1 MFVPIRLASHSH
13 NSQSALAEPGNA
25 VAMVSDSSVTLYRKR
40 KRTLEK
46 LDLQSSLSSQSDPS
60 SPWLLSPSLLPPCS
74 PTLSTNQF
82 FPSHQNQN
90 LPSFLSA
97 TATTTSVTTKRRR
110 VPAAAR
116 PRFRQLSTP
125 TISSTN
131 SAPVAPNLA
140 PCHICHRRPTAH
152 ADLPGYSSCESCER
166 RTCYICMR
174 VCEGESCRSGTSTDI
189 TMTSVEFDQPQ
200 LELQNQDRSR
210 GWELGSRNPPN
221 NNAYARNNNENS
233 TSSISPGSVVK
244 GKSICGKCCVEV
256 GADGTVWCRVCFE
269 DDGEEDLDG
278 GRDSVDEE
286 GDGTGRV
293 EQWLDGC
300 DELA

>member
-1 MFVPIRLASHSH
+1 MIYKGIL
-13 NSQSALAEPGNA
+13 
-25 VAMVSDSSVTLYRKR
+25 
-40 KRTLEK
+40 K
-46 LDLQSSLSSQSDPS
+46 LLSPLSFSPFSPNPQFHSSLSSQSDPS
-60 SPWLLSPSLLPPCS
+60 SPWVLSPSLLPPCS

-82 FPSHQNQN
+82 FPFHQNQN
-90 LPSFLSA
+90 LPSLLSA
-97 TATTTSVTTKRRR
+97 TATITSVAAKRRR
-110 VPAAAR
+110 VPATAK

-152 ADLPGYSSCESCER
+152 GDLPGYSSCESCER

-174 VCEGESCRSGTSTDI
+174 VCEGESCRSTTSTDI
-189 TMTSVEFDQPQ
+189 TMSSFGSDQPQ

-210 GWELGSRNPPN
+210 GWDLGSRNHPN

-233 TSSISPGSVVK
+233 TSSISPGPFVK

-286 GDGTGRV
+286 GDETGRV

>member
-1 MFVPIRLASHSH
+1 MIYKGTQNFSPLSFSPFKPNLHSH
-13 NSQSALAEPGNA
+13 
-25 VAMVSDSSVTLYRKR
+25 
-40 KRTLEK
+40 
-46 LDLQSSLSSQSDPS
+46 SSLSSQSDPS
-60 SPWLLSPSLLPPCS
+60 SPWVLSPSLLPPCS

-82 FPSHQNQN
+82 FPFHQNQN
-90 LPSFLSA
+90 IPSLLSA
-97 TATTTSVTTKRRR
+97 TATITSVTTKRRR
-110 VPAAAR
+110 VPTAAK

-131 SAPVAPNLA
+131 SGPVAPNLA

-152 ADLPGYSSCESCER
+152 KDLRGYSSCESCEQ
-166 RTCYICMR
+166 RTCYICLR
-174 VCEGESCRSGTSTDI
+174 VCEGESCRSSTSTDI
-189 TMTSVEFDQPQ
+189 TMTSFEFDQPQ
-200 LELQNQDRSR
+200 LEPQNQDRSR
-210 GWELGSRNPPN
+210 DRKLASQNHSN
-221 NNAYARNNNENS
+221 NNAYSRNNNENS
-233 TSSISPGSVVK
+233 ISSLSPGSVIK

-278 GRDSVDEE
+278 GRDSVDED